1 MKTTVHD
8 RYGEG
13 IDGAILRTLA
23 LLSYPR
29 ILIISR
35 KFLRLLCGLITVS
48 FIYMTLGSIHHFS
61 LQSTNFLYYV
71 AETVLSLY
79 VVLSIYYSILFF
91 YHYRRI
97 RHYTRK
103 FWYRTLFRACTM
115 QIGKV
120 LCALVAI
127 VFLLTLS
134 TATTYI

>member
-13 IDGAILRTLA
+13 VDGAILRTLA

-35 KFLRLLCGLITVS
+35 KFLRLFCGLIAVS
-48 FIYMTLGSIHHFS
+48 FIYIALGSIHHFS
-61 LQSTNFLYYV
+61 LQSTNFLYHV

-79 VVLSIYYSILFF
+79 VVLSIYYSVLLF
-91 YHYRRI
+91 YHYRRMQ
-97 RHYTRK
+97 HYIRK

-120 LCALVAI
+120 LCALVGI
-127 VFLLTLS
+127 IFLLTLS
-134 TATTYI
+134 TTTTHI